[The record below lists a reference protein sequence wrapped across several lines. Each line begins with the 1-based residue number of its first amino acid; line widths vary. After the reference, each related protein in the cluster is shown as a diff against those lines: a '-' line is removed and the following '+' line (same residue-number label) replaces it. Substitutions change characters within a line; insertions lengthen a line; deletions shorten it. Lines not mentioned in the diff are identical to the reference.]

1 MQSFLLIFPHSS
13 QTAVTLLSVKA
24 IARKVQMMMMMTRNH
39 NASDDDEGD
48 TDDEGA
54 QYRERCY
61 LNTAHASNTGSL
73 P

>member
-1 MQSFLLIFPHSS
+1 
-13 QTAVTLLSVKA
+13 
-24 IARKVQMMMMMTRNH
+24 MMMMMTRNH